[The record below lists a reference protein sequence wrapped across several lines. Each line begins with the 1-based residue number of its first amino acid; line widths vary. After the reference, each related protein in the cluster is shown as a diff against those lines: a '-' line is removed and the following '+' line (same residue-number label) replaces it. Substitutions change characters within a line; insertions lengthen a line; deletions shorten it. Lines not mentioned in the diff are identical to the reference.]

1 MATMQGLEQ
10 TTIEV
15 APGEVPPSERSVVR
29 AQLWKENAEKFLK
42 GEPKVLGVVQV
53 LIALI
58 NLILGIIMKSEITY
72 FRPVLSVYVYA
83 PVWGSVV
90 FIISGSLSIAAGMR
104 TTEVLVTTSLSFNT
118 ISSVVA
124 AATSL
129 ISVFSVPMGA
139 LNYGHGIIVGTDAL
153 ILILNVLEF
162 CIAVSTSAFGCKAAC
177 CNTSE
182 VVVILPP
189 NPAVSAEA
197 TPMLLQPLAPP
208 VYQKKSFPEN
218 LYKTST
224 RENIQF

>member
-1 MATMQGLEQ
+1 MQALEQ

-15 APGEVPPSERSVVR
+15 APGGALPSERSVVKS
-29 AQLWKENAEKFLK
+29 QLWKENADKFLK

-58 NLILGIIMKSEITY
+58 NLILGIIIMTEIIDVRSA
-72 FRPVLSVYVYA
+72 FSVYVYA
-83 PVWGSVV
+83 PVWGSIV

-104 TTEVLVTTSLSFNT
+104 TTEVLVSTSLSFNT

-124 AATSL
+124 AATSIIGFFSVL
-129 ISVFSVPMGA
+129 ISLHSTLLRIAV
-139 LNYGHGIIVGTDAL
+139 GIDAL

-162 CIAVSTSAFGCKAAC
+162 CIAVSTSAFGCKATC

-182 VVVILPP
+182 VVVILPQ
-189 NPAVSAEA
+189 NPAVSAAA

-208 VYQKKSFPEN
+208 VYQERNVPEN
-218 LYKTST
+218 IYKNYT
-224 RENIQF
+224 

>member
-1 MATMQGLEQ
+1 MRGLEQ

-15 APGEVPPSERSVVR
+15 APGGVLPSERSVVKS
-29 AQLWKENAEKFLK
+29 QLWKENAEKFLK

-58 NLILGIIMKSEITY
+58 NLILGIIIMTEIIDVTSA
-72 FRPVLSVYVYA
+72 FSVYVYA
-83 PVWGSVV
+83 PVWGSIV

-124 AATSL
+124 AATS
-129 ISVFSVPMGA
+129 IIGFFSVLMSLHFTSLRIA
-139 LNYGHGIIVGTDAL
+139 VGIDFL
-153 ILILNVLEF
+153 MFILNILEF

-189 NPAVSAEA
+189 NPAVSAAA

-208 VYQKKSFPEN
+208 VYQERNVPEN
-218 LYKTST
+218 IYK
-224 RENIQF
+224 NCI

>member
-1 MATMQGLEQ
+1 MQGLEQ

-15 APGEVPPSERSVVR
+15 APEGALPSERSVVKS
-29 AQLWKENAEKFLK
+29 QLWKENAEKFLK
-42 GEPKVLGVVQV
+42 GEPKDLGVVQV

-58 NLILGIIMKSEITY
+58 NLILGIIMMSENNY
-72 FRPVLSVYVYA
+72 LRPILSVYIYA
-83 PVWGSVV
+83 PIWGSIV

-124 AATSL
+124 AATSI
-129 ISVFSVPMGA
+129 ISVFSLPISLFERGHRILVGINA
-139 LNYGHGIIVGTDAL
+139 LM
-153 ILILNVLEF
+153 LILNVLEF
-162 CIAVSTSAFGCKAAC
+162 CIAVSTSAFGCKATC

-189 NPAVSAEA
+189 NPAVSAAA

-208 VYQKKSFPEN
+208 VYQERNVPEN
-218 LYKTST
+218 IYKNYT
-224 RENIQF
+224 

>member
-15 APGEVPPSERSVVR
+15 APGEAPPSERSAVR
-29 AQLWKENAEKFLK
+29 AQLRKENAEKFLK
-42 GEPKVLGVVQV
+42 GEPKDLWVVQV

-58 NLILGIIMKSEITY
+58 NLIWGIITMSEKPY
-72 FRPVLSVYVYA
+72 FRPVHSVYVYA

-104 TTEVLVTTSLSFNT
+104 TTEVLVTTSLSFNM
-118 ISSVVA
+118 ISCMVA
-124 AATSL
+124 GATSL
-129 ISVFSVPMGA
+129 ISVFSVVVNA
-139 LNYGHGIIVGTDAL
+139 VDYGNGIIVGTDAL

-189 NPAVSAEA
+189 NPAVSEAA

-208 VYQKKSFPEN
+208 VYQEKNVPEN
-218 LYKTST
+218 IY
-224 RENIQF
+224 ENCT

>member
-15 APGEVPPSERSVVR
+15 APGGALPSERSVVKS
-29 AQLWKENAEKFLK
+29 QLWKENAEKFLK
-42 GEPKVLGVVQV
+42 GEPKDLGVVQV

-58 NLILGIIMKSEITY
+58 NLILGIIMMNENQFPRRVFSA
-72 FRPVLSVYVYA
+72 FVYA
-83 PVWGSVV
+83 PIWGSIM

-124 AATSL
+124 AATII
-129 ISVFSVPMGA
+129 ISILSVIISA
-139 LNYGHGIIVGTDAL
+139 VEFKHAIIVGIDAL

-162 CIAVSTSAFGCKAAC
+162 CIAVSTSAFGCKATC

-182 VVVILPP
+182 VVVILPQ
-189 NPAVSAEA
+189 NPAVSAA
-197 TPMLLQPLAPP
+197 TTPMLLQPLAPP
-208 VYQKKSFPEN
+208 VYQERNVPEN
-218 LYKTST
+218 IYKNYT
-224 RENIQF
+224 